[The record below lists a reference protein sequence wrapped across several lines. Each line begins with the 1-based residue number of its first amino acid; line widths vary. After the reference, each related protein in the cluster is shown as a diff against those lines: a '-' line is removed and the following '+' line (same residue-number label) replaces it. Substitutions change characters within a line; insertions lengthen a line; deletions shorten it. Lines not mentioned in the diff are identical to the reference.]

1 MKEIIKLGV
10 VLLVVCMIAAFAL
23 SMTNEVTKDKILENT
38 IIANRQARQ
47 EVYSDADDFVLIASS
62 DESATYDAHP
72 ASVDYMAQHPEVVE
86 VYQAMANGEH
96 VGFVIKTEP
105 KGYGG
110 ALEVVVGFSLDGT
123 LQGVRVG
130 NHQETPGLGAKA
142 KTEDFYNQYNG
153 LSVQSAV
160 DVVKVDITSGNN
172 EIKAI
177 SGATITSKAVTQGVN
192 YGLSVI
198 ETFK

>member
-10 VLLVVCMIAAFAL
+10 VLLLVCVIAAFAL
-23 SMTNEVTKDKILENT
+23 GLTNEVTKDKIIENT
-38 IIANRQARQ
+38 VIANREARK
-47 EVYSDADDFVLIASS
+47 EVYPEADDFVLIATA
-62 DESATYDAHP
+62 DEVEYEAHP
-72 ASVDYMAQHPEVVE
+72 SAESYLADHPEVIE
-86 VYQAMANGEH
+86 VYKAMANGEH

-110 ALEVVVGFSLDGT
+110 ALEVVVGFSLEGT

-142 KTEDFYNQYNG
+142 KTADFYMQYNDLTVG
-153 LSVQSAV
+153 SSVE
-160 DVVKVDITSGNN
+160 VVKVDVTSGNN

-177 SGATITSKAVTQGVN
+177 SGATITSVAVTQGVN
-192 YGLSVI
+192 YGQSVL